1 MKSDWSLTRRTFA
14 AALFSL
20 GVVAPLAAM
29 TGYSPAFAA
38 EAPSQWIVDGPKALE
53 LIAGGAI
60 VLDTRGDDLKKETPL
75 EGAQNAIWQ
84 DFTNADLP
92 VKGKLLDDDAALT
105 AKLQALGISKDKPV
119 IAVADSVR
127 GWGEDGR
134 IVWTLRTL
142 GHTQAYL
149 VDGGIAAI
157 TSGGA
162 PKIAAVSGPGDFVVA
177 RTTQYE
183 INKEE
188 LAKDIGKSDIVIL
201 DTREPREYAGETP
214 YGESRG
220 GHVPGAKHIFYKDL
234 VGADGKILPADQ
246 LKGKLQSLGVKEDTQ
261 IVSYCTGGIR
271 SGFVTAVLNN
281 FGYKAR
287 NYAGSMWEWSAQPA
301 DQYPLVTQ

>member
-1 MKSDWSLTRRTFA
+1 MKLDWSFSRRIFV

-20 GVVAPLAAM
+20 GAAAPLFSAIGSA
-29 TGYSPAFAA
+29 PAQASETA
-38 EAPSQWIVDGPKALE
+38 GQWVIDGPKALE
-53 LIAGGAI
+53 LIAAGAV
-60 VLDTRGDDLKKETPL
+60 VLDTRGDDLKKESPL

-92 VKGKLLDDDAALT
+92 VKGKLLDDEAALT
-105 AKLQALGISKDKPV
+105 HKLQALGISKDKPV
-119 IAVADSVR
+119 IAVADSVK

-157 TSGGA
+157 ASGGA
-162 PKIAAVSGPGDFVVA
+162 PKIAAVTAPGDFVVA
-177 RTTQYE
+177 RTDKYE
-183 INKEE
+183 IKKEE

-214 YGESRG
+214 YGETRG

-246 LKGKLQSLGVKEDTQ
+246 LKGKLQSLGVKDDTQ